1 MPVYLFV
8 WNTILKM
15 SHNKIQYWAW
25 RPIAPQV
32 KITMK
37 LTVVLFFAVIM
48 TCLGKVQYQIKDK
61 DTADK
66 FVAMAHPRKN
76 VLFIAVDDLRPKLG
90 CYGDVIAVTPHMD
103 KLAKRGMLFSN
114 AYCQQAVCAPS
125 RASLMTGRRPNTTKV
140 WDLKTH
146 FRTALPD
153 VVTLPQYFKQ
163 QGYHTQSVG
172 KIYHDPQEAQD
183 AISWSAPEILA
194 VTDEIGGRYAL
205 PENDIPGIWPA
216 NKTNSTE
223 RAKVADSVYID
234 GRVSNDAIKVLNQ
247 IKDKPFFLAVGF
259 RRPHLPFVAPE
270 KYWAMYDHVK
280 IPKASNPL
288 PPAGVPEI
296 ALHNWGELRAYTDIP
311 KTGYL
316 TDEQKVQ
323 QLLQGYYASTSFV
336 DAQIGRVLDELD
348 RLGLT
353 DNTIVVLVGDHGFHL
368 GEQGL
373 WAKST
378 NFEIATRVPL
388 ILSAPG
394 QPIKNTASDALVEL
408 VDVYPTLTELAG
420 LPLPAGLE
428 GLSMAPLLTAPKST
442 WKKAAFSQ
450 FLRTP
455 NKEKVMGY
463 SVRTRNFRYT
473 EWQEVSTG
481 KVQAAEL
488 YDELNDPL
496 ETANLVN
503 EQHQKATVKKLSAM
517 LKGGWKQALPS
528 ASKASSPKPH

>member
-1 MPVYLFV
+1 
-8 WNTILKM
+8 
-15 SHNKIQYWAW
+15 
-25 RPIAPQV
+25 
-32 KITMK
+32 MK
-37 LTVVLFFAVIM
+37 LTIVLFFASII
-48 TCLGKVQYQIKDK
+48 TCLGNQQQRLSP
-61 DTADK
+61 
-66 FVAMAHPRKN
+66 PRKN

-90 CYGDVIAVTPHMD
+90 CYGDAIAITPNID
-103 KLAKRGMLFSN
+103 KLAKRGTLFNN
-114 AYCQQAVCAPS
+114 AYCQQSVCAPS
-125 RASLMTGRRPNTTKV
+125 RASVLTGRRPNTTKV

-146 FRTALPD
+146 FRKALPD
-153 VVTLPQYFKQ
+153 VVTLPQYFRQ

-183 AISWSAPEILA
+183 AISWSVPEILA

-223 RAKVADSVYID
+223 RANVADSIYID
-234 GRVSNDAIKVLNQ
+234 GRVSNDAIKALNQ

-270 KYWAMYDHVK
+270 KYWAMYDGVN
-280 IPKASNPL
+280 IPTAGNPL
-288 PPAGVPEI
+288 PPANVPPI

-316 TDEQKVQ
+316 TDKQKLH

-353 DNTIVVLVGDHGFHL
+353 EHTIIVLWGDHGFHL
-368 GEQGL
+368 GEHGL

-378 NFEIATRVPL
+378 NFEIANRVPL

-394 QPIKNTASDALVEL
+394 QSIKNVASDAFVEL

-420 LPLPAGLE
+420 LPLPSGLE
-428 GLSMAPLLTAPKST
+428 GLSMAPLLEAPKRK
-442 WKKAAFSQ
+442 WKTAAFSQ
-450 FLRTP
+450 FLRSQ
-455 NKEKVMGY
+455 NDEKVMGY

-473 EWQEVSTG
+473 EWQDFSTG
-481 KVQAAEL
+481 EVHAAEL
-488 YDELNDPL
+488 YDHAHDPL
-496 ETANLVN
+496 ETVNLIN
-503 EQHQKATVKKLSAM
+503 QQQQKATIKEMANI

-528 ASKASSPKPH
+528 KTPTGKRTHVKSNK